1 MSCKRPASAA
11 VCSQRE
17 RGELG
22 FAGGGDVD
30 AAAVGVA
37 AQAGG
42 AGVEQP
48 KAVFFPADGNVR
60 MAEQRHLGA
69 GKAGCAAKGIVVR
82 LQLDPVAVAVGGEK
96 GNAAENKAGRGR
108 QGGAKVAIA
117 ADPKQGDL
125 GKAPLQTVG
134 IPVVVAQVDD
144 PVRVQSL
151 YRPEHGRGLAVG
163 IRKHKQQQR
172 KHLQNDLLFR
182 ALHFPPR
189 GCIEWAVKGA

>member
-1 MSCKRPASAA
+1 MFCKRRISAA
-11 VCSQRE
+11 FPSQRE
-17 RGELG
+17 QGKLG

-48 KAVFFPADGNVR
+48 KAVFFLADGNMC

-69 GKAGCAAKGIVVR
+69 GKAGRAAKGIVVR
-82 LQLDPVAVAVGGEK
+82 LQLDPVSMAVGGEK

-108 QGGAKVAIA
+108 QGGAKVTIA
-117 ADPKQGDL
+117 ADPKQRDL
-125 GKAPLQTVG
+125 GKALLQTVG

-151 YRPEHGRGLAVG
+151 HRPEHGRGLAVG

-172 KHLQNDLLFR
+172 EHLQNNLLFR
-182 ALHFPPR
+182 ALHFPPM